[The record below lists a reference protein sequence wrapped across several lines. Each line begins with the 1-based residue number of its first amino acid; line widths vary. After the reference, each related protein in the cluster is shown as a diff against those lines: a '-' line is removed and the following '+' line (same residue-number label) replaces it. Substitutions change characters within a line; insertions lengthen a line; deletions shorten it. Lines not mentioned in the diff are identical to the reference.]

1 MAVYTTEEIVE
12 RIRPV
17 VEKYCLGRVSL
28 YGDYA
33 TGDATEKSE
42 INLLVEV
49 LDFEKIN
56 GWHYGGLYGDLE
68 DALQKSCDVIT
79 ERQLETRNHNKWSER
94 FVEEV
99 ESERMVIINGNE

>member
-1 MAVYTTEEIVE
+1 MAIYTTEEIVE

-49 LDFEKIN
+49 LDDEKIS
-56 GWHYGGLYGDLE
+56 GWHYGGLYGDLA

-79 ERQLETRNHNKWSER
+79 EDQLETRNSNLWSKR

-99 ESERMVIINGNE
+99 ESERKIIINGNE

>member
-1 MAVYTTEEIVE
+1 MSVYTTEEIVE

-33 TGDATEKSE
+33 TGAATEKSE

-49 LDFEKIN
+49 VDEEKVR
-56 GWHYGGLYGDLE
+56 GLKFFGLYGELE
-68 DALQKSCDVIT
+68 DALRKSCDVIM
-79 ERQLETRNHNKWSER
+79 EDQLETRNHNMWSQR
-94 FVEEV
+94 FVDEI
-99 ESERMVIINGNE
+99 ESERMIIINGKE